1 MADKHFEEG
10 VEVNWPVVMWMG
22 GLSAFMLLSVVS
34 VFAYF
39 MLGGTI

>member
-1 MADKHFEEG
+1 MDTNEDR

-22 GLSAFMLLSVVS
+22 GLSAFMVLSVVS
-34 VFAYF
+34 VLAYF